1 MSEFRPQHSDSVTE
15 WRMQELMARLD
26 ERTTAIQQELKEL
39 RGSVVTQQEFKPV
52 RMVVYGL
59 IGIILTS
66 VMGGILAI
74 VLGGAH

>member
-1 MSEFRPQHSDSVTE
+1 MTEAHRPESVTE

-39 RGSVVTQQEFKPV
+39 RAVVVTQAEFKPV

-59 IGIILTS
+59 IGI
-66 VMGGILAI
+66 MGTGVIGAVLALVI
-74 VLGGAH
+74 NSPR